1 MLSLGSRL
9 DRTDRI
15 SATSKSGKR
24 DAIVAK
30 DDLTQG
36 SILDG
41 VISHVMIVRTF
52 RYASSKNLARFG
64 PARRGEGG
72 GGAFC
77 LSHSP
82 NFGLQFYTVLI
93 V

>member
-9 DRTDRI
+9 DRTDKI

-41 VISHVMIVRTF
+41 VISQVMIVRTF
-52 RYASSKNLARFG
+52 RYASSKNLAR
-64 PARRGEGG
+64 
-72 GGAFC
+72 